1 MELTKETLLEI
12 VRNPKNKLDYEQKI
26 LTINDKQLNLI
37 NEKFLQIYW
46 YYRKIF
52 ELTQN
57 ESVIN
62 LARKTGINY
71 QSLCKSRRYI
81 KNELNKIIE
90 KI

>member
-46 YYRKIF
+46 YDGKIF

-57 ESVIN
+57 KSVIN

-71 QSLCKSRRYI
+71 QSLLNTRKDV
-81 KNELNKIIE
+81 KNKLNKIIG